1 MMSVQGV
8 DLDANARRVW
18 RDGVEIRMS
27 NKEFDLL
34 HALISRPGEIVTR
47 EELMRD
53 VWQTNF
59 WTSAKTIDVH
69 LGWVR
74 KKLGDDTRRPTLI
87 TTIRGRGLR
96 FEVTAP
102 VYADVVSPVSGG
114 RRAGRAHRQDGL
126 LTPRPA
132 AARYARRVTAPPSAT
147 PVLAVIG
154 GGQLARMM
162 AQAAVGLGV
171 PLRLLAE
178 GPDVSAAQV
187 VPRPAGRRLPR
198 PRDAARGRGR
208 LLGGD
213 LRPRARAR
221 PSTCTP

>member
-8 DLDANARRVW
+8 DLDAATRRVW

-74 KKLGDDTRRPTLI
+74 RKLGDDPRRPTLI
-87 TTIRGRGLR
+87 TTVRGRGLR
-96 FEVTAP
+96 FETAAP
-102 VYADVVSPVSGG
+102 VHATESV
-114 RRAGRAHRQDGL
+114 
-126 LTPRPA
+126 A
-132 AARYARRVTAPPSAT
+132 AT
-147 PVLAVIG
+147 LHG
-154 GGQLARMM
+154 
-162 AQAAVGLGV
+162 
-171 PLRLLAE
+171 
-178 GPDVSAAQV
+178 
-187 VPRPAGRRLPR
+187 
-198 PRDAARGRGR
+198 
-208 LLGGD
+208 
-213 LRPRARAR
+213 
-221 PSTCTP
+221 